1 MEGGVV
7 EDVQGG
13 VSLQM
18 RDVQEHRVEEMQE
31 VDVIGDASVLRVA
44 DRSYLLPLAS
54 PLAPVPPPRPVSI
67 VENRSTEL

>member
-18 RDVQEHRVEEMQE
+18 RDVQEHGVEDMQE
-31 VDVIGDASVLRVA
+31 VDVIGDASVLQFA
-44 DRSYLLPLAS
+44 GGYICFHLLHHWL
-54 PLAPVPPPRPVSI
+54 PPSLQGRLVLWK
-67 VENRSTEL
+67 T